1 MADPGQ
7 QNNNNGVVTF
17 PPNWTDGLPDDEITR
32 LIMVGWA
39 PIERETMRDRILVLL
54 TREAMVP
61 GEEFLLPL
69 IVAGEINA
77 VIVAGFPDPD
87 KVRLK
92 IMQITTVLHHVLQA
106 IWDPEGRLMI
116 NKRGLY
122 YRLRNVLITLEN
134 GDAAL
139 VFPNK
144 SSMYKTARHCCV
156 LCRCNLQSLAICA
169 GDRGFI
175 TGAASVRLIPGGQVI
190 RLLNHKMSINGDVA
204 AKAHLEIRGDFSTER
219 DGVILIVESEESF
232 DTLRQGG
239 LCNNRPILM
248 LTGQGYSSYAT
259 RAMLLKIHELYPAIP
274 ILALTDYNLSGY
286 LIYEHFSGRAKTNSN
301 SPLYDPHMP
310 IPITWLGM
318 NFADTVHVLN
328 NRERLT
334 PKEIR
339 LINKAIVKR
348 EGQHA
353 DTTAVAPGISK
364 NCRELIRMKLGG
376 FKAQITDMQNIGG
389 ASLTDIVAQK
399 IHEHLYPNGAD
410 ALEWRA

>member
-1 MADPGQ
+1 
-7 QNNNNGVVTF
+7 
-17 PPNWTDGLPDDEITR
+17 
-32 LIMVGWA
+32 
-39 PIERETMRDRILVLL
+39 
-54 TREAMVP
+54 
-61 GEEFLLPL
+61 
-69 IVAGEINA
+69 
-77 VIVAGFPDPD
+77 
-87 KVRLK
+87 
-92 IMQITTVLHHVLQA
+92 
-106 IWDPEGRLMI
+106 
-116 NKRGLY
+116 
-122 YRLRNVLITLEN
+122 
-134 GDAAL
+134 
-139 VFPNK
+139 
-144 SSMYKTARHCCV
+144 
-156 LCRCNLQSLAICA
+156 
-169 GDRGFI
+169 
-175 TGAASVRLIPGGQVI
+175 
-190 RLLNHKMSINGDVA
+190 
-204 AKAHLEIRGDFSTER
+204 
-219 DGVILIVESEESF
+219 
-232 DTLRQGG
+232 
-239 LCNNRPILM
+239 

-259 RAMLLKIHELYPAIP
+259 RAMLLKIHDLYPAIP